1 MCRGKQE
8 TDKESRVWKA
18 LGLGGFGHL
27 CELFDDPVVVA
38 TDLFSRLRSL
48 VKRRGG
54 CRRVRIE
61 VESVEADHTR
71 KRTCL
76 GFRVL
81 VESVGA
87 DHTRKRTSLGFRV
100 LVESVGADHQGK
112 ELV

>member
-1 MCRGKQE
+1 LCRGKQE
-8 TDKESRVWKA
+8 ADKESRVWNA

-61 VESVEADHTR
+61 VESA
-71 KRTCL
+71 
-76 GFRVL
+76 
-81 VESVGA
+81 GA
-87 DHTRKRTSLGFRV
+87 DHTR
-100 LVESVGADHQGK
+100 
-112 ELV
+112 